1 MRNWNI
7 VIKDHFNWRS
17 KELGALSI
25 HCPKFPRKN
34 LNEKICTYFANLH
47 RSYWIKDGW
56 RWLTGGSVWEQQMS
70 KLQNRVFLDIWF
82 QHAIFVFQTSLYP
95 ITISSNLS
103 SNTFPF
109 PLLRPWPAQAVTSS
123 RCFIEGCK
131 FLSPTDTS
139 LQIAPHGSILTTN
152 CHTQTV
158 SSEPLIIPRSI
169 FNWLLVEE

>member
-1 MRNWNI
+1 MYLFCEFAQILLNKRRVKMTHGGI
-7 VIKDHFNWRS
+7 C
-17 KELGALSI
+17 LGATNVKTSKQSI
-25 HCPKFPRKN
+25 SRYLIPTCY
-34 LNEKICTYFANLH
+34 LC
-47 RSYWIKDGW
+47 
-56 RWLTGGSVWEQQMS
+56 
-70 KLQNRVFLDIWF
+70 
-82 QHAIFVFQTSLYP
+82 TSLYP

-169 FNWLLVEE
+169 FNWILVEE